1 VSGLARSDDRL
12 ARLAAGGDE
21 AAFAT
26 IYYRHGQALY
36 RYCLSI
42 LREREDAQDALQS
55 TMERALRSIGAQR
68 TPGGLRAWLFSI
80 AHNEAQRTLA
90 KRPGR
95 ADREARAA
103 DGGAFTAAAE
113 ASALGDG
120 PATSSAATE
129 AAARERLR
137 QLMEDLGELPSQ
149 QRSALVLRE
158 LSGLESEE
166 IATALGI
173 SAAAARQS
181 VYEAR
186 VALTTLA
193 QGRDMSCA
201 SVQEQISDG
210 DGRRLRGRR
219 MRAHLRDCAICQA
232 FRAGI
237 GSRTV
242 DLPLLFPPLA
252 ATAAAQT
259 LAATAGGAGGSDG
272 STAGAVGPQPS
283 GGSLRERGSTAAAAV
298 LLLLALVGALAAIR
312 AQDPDT
318 QRPPAT
324 QAAPA
329 AEPQRAAAPKAKPE
343 LVPTP
348 PERTSNPSSLA
359 GYTQLDPSVVAV
371 LGDRETDGA
380 SAGNASTGGQGGS
393 LAFTGLD
400 VLTLV
405 LAGAALLGLG
415 LLSRRLSSS
424 RSA

>member
-1 VSGLARSDDRL
+1 MSALARSDDRL
-12 ARLAAGGDE
+12 TRLAAGGDE

-26 IYYRHGQALY
+26 IYDRHGQALY
-36 RYCLSI
+36 GYCLSI

-55 TMERALRSIGAQR
+55 TMERALRSIGTQR
-68 TPGGLRAWLFSI
+68 TSGGLRAWLFSI

-90 KRPGR
+90 KRRGR
-95 ADREARAA
+95 ADREALAA
-103 DGGAFTAAAE
+103 DGAFTAAAE
-113 ASALGDG
+113 ASALGAG
-120 PATSSAATE
+120 PATSSAAAQ

-166 IATALGI
+166 IAGALGI

-193 QGRDMSCA
+193 HGRDMSCA
-201 SVQEQISDG
+201 SVQEQISDA

-237 GSRTV
+237 GSRTA

-259 LAATAGGAGGSDG
+259 LAAAAGGAGVSDG
-272 STAGAVGPQPS
+272 STAGAAGPQPS

-312 AQDPDT
+312 AQDPGT
-318 QRPPAT
+318 QRPPAA

-329 AEPQRAAAPKAKPE
+329 AEPQRAAAPKAEPE

-348 PERTSNPSSLA
+348 PERASNPSSLA

-424 RSA
+424 RTA